1 MEISCH
7 PYAHVVKRD
16 AGERH
21 ACQGLMKCGKA
32 NTTDRTVLRM
42 QGGFLMPTESEGKV
56 MIEKIA
62 EMIKECNS
70 IVFFGGAGVST
81 ESGVKDYR
89 SQDGLYNTVKEYG
102 VPPEEILSHDFFFQ
116 DTETFYD
123 FYRKYFII
131 EVEPNNAHKALAKLE
146 IMGKLKAVIT
156 QNIDGLHQRA
166 GSKNVI
172 ELHGTAGKFTCASC
186 GKKGDTG
193 KVLSEIKDKNVPRCE
208 CGGIMKPKV
217 VLYGENL
224 YDGVAE
230 SAVHYIENADMLI
243 VGGTSLAVYPAASF
257 VRYFRGKHI
266 VMINKSETEYDGSAD
281 LVIRENIGEVFR
293 QVMDKIEG

>member
-1 MEISCH
+1 M
-7 PYAHVVKRD
+7 
-16 AGERH
+16 
-21 ACQGLMKCGKA
+21 
-32 NTTDRTVLRM
+32 
-42 QGGFLMPTESEGKV
+42 
-56 MIEKIA
+56 MIDKFA
-62 EMIKECNS
+62 DMIKECNS

-102 VPPEEILSHDFFFQ
+102 VPPEEVLSHDFFFQ
-116 DTETFYD
+116 NTETFYD

-131 EVEPNNAHKALAKLE
+131 EVEPNNAHKALTKLE
-146 IMGKLKAVIT
+146 NMGKLKAVIT

-172 ELHGTAGKFTCASC
+172 ELHGTAEEFYCASC
-186 GKKGDTG
+186 GRKGDTD
-193 KVLSEIKDKNVPRCE
+193 KVLSEIKDKNVPKCE
-208 CGGIMKPKV
+208 CCNGIMKPKV

-230 SAVHYIENADMLI
+230 SAIRYIENADMLI

-257 VRYFRGKHI
+257 VRYFRGKYI
-266 VMINKSETEYDGSAD
+266 VMINKSETEYDNNAD

-293 QVMDKIEG
+293 QVMEKIEG